1 MEWNAFSRAAFACVC
16 CGDERISCVLTD
28 PPSYFFRMPLLLR
41 PLPSSFFE
49 KQPMGQC
56 LIGIQIFPAEK
67 AAAQP
72 AGIGRTE
79 PNDAPFLP
87 PPNGRLKF
95 GWNPISMLSQLL
107 GPRLCCI
114 LCCCLCIALVI
125 VSLIFLQP
133 LWNLIIALAVN

>member
-1 MEWNAFSRAAFACVC
+1 MSVFYRCLRACLRCAAKFPAF
-16 CGDERISCVLTD
+16 LTD
-28 PPSYFFRMPLLLR
+28 T
-41 PLPSSFFE
+41 LPSFHDASLFFCDRSLRLVCLQ
-49 KQPMGQC
+49 KPMGQC
-56 LIGIQIFPAEK
+56 LIGIQIFPAAK
-67 AAAQP
+67 AEVQP

-79 PNDAPFLP
+79 PNNSPFLP

-114 LCCCLCIALVI
+114 LCCAVCIALVV

-133 LWNLIIALAVN
+133 IWNLIIALSVE